1 MNLKC
6 NKKLLVCTVMQNV
19 LLVFLLAVFCAFF
32 IWLYYFFQPRGY
44 QATLTF
50 SLSDSV
56 GKSLPVDKQK
66 NVITFLFSQT
76 AFLNDSSLQNFS
88 SNPFFKKEFHENI
101 RLSRDGDLIKL
112 TFEAATLEAAQQGL
126 ETWFSVF
133 SEAIVK
139 QKQKLLL
146 TEQQFEQQYDAH
158 AVLNIVQRFRSSID
172 SFLHHNTKQTELNDL
187 SVQLTQ
193 ATLKRIHLTSL
204 NATIKMMR
212 ENGRSL
218 LSLSFIA
225 NNPAI
230 AALESKRNLLETQR
244 AHMVTQLGW
253 THPQIKA
260 MTAELEALSHQLE
273 NKILQIAHQIHS
285 DEVIARDF
293 EEQLKKKI
301 SSFAKDQSRSLNQM
315 FDELE
320 NKIRA
325 EVDAQ
330 NKEMR
335 KDTSLLQNIKVHLV
349 VPTTLAPISFMT
361 LYGKNV
367 LVSVF
372 ASLMTLL
379 GGVFLFHH
387 CFGSKKDKLE
397 EEGLKKDESFL
408 LSKKIRNL
416 EACITIEGL
425 SDFLKGRASTIISII
440 GPEAARTA
448 AKLSLHL
455 IKERKTILLVDISG
469 EQIEKVIGPH
479 RGLSDILIGSA
490 QLHDVIY
497 HDYDTGVDIL
507 PQGLTNA
514 VYAQDFSNNI
524 SHLLQELKKEYD
536 FIILEM
542 ANEPKYGF
550 EQFAELT
557 DYYICSIVLNKQD
570 WMLQMVN
577 KFPKIVYRVVAS

>member
-172 SFLHHNTKQTELNDL
+172 SFLHHNAKQTELNDL

-225 NNPAI
+225 NNPVI

-285 DEVIARDF
+285 DEVIAKDF
-293 EEQLKKKI
+293 EGQLKKKI

-335 KDTSLLQNIKVHLV
+335 KDTSLLQNTKVHVV

-379 GGVFLFHH
+379 GGVFLFYH

>member
-158 AVLNIVQRFRSSID
+158 AVLNIVQRFRSSIN
-172 SFLHHNTKQTELNDL
+172 SFLHHNAKQTELNDL

-225 NNPAI
+225 NNPVI

-293 EEQLKKKI
+293 EGQLKKKI

-335 KDTSLLQNIKVHLV
+335 KDTSLLQNTKVHVV

-379 GGVFLFHH
+379 GGVFLFYH